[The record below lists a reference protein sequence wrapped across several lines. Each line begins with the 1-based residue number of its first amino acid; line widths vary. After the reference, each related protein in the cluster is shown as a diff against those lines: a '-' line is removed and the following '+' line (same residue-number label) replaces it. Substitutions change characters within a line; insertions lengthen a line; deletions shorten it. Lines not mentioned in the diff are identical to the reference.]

1 MNYQSSIPQS
11 LVSLN
16 LKVRSVSQI
25 TGVIGFAEMEG
36 QTAAV
41 DGTK

>member
-1 MNYQSSIPQS
+1 MDYQSSIPQS

-16 LKVRSVSQI
+16 LRVRSVSQI
-25 TGVIGFAEMEG
+25 TGVIGFIEMKC

-41 DGTK
+41 DGTE